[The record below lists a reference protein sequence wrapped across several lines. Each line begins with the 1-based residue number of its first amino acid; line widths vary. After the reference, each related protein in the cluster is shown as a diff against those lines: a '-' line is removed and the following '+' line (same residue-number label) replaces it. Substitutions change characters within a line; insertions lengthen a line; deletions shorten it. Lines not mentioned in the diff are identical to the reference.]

1 MALGDERRASGR
13 AMEQA
18 RRAGGAR
25 MEAERRGEDLAMDL
39 QALAGP
45 QQQRRSLSPIP
56 ARGGTPAARGRGT
69 YVQPAGGGGAA
80 GIASPLT
87 EADAEAREYWP
98 SGLRSSDG
106 LFTLPAIKLLKL
118 TDANGA
124 EVEVQLADPRGAA

>member
-25 MEAERRGEDLAMDL
+25 MEAERRGEDLAIDL
-39 QALAGP
+39 QALSGP
-45 QQQRRSLSPIP
+45 QQPRRSLPPIP

-69 YVQPAGGGGAA
+69 YVPPGASSGSA

-87 EADAEAREYWP
+87 EPDASAREYWP

-106 LFTLPAIKLLKL
+106 LFTLPAIKKMVLA
-118 TDANGA
+118 DANGA
-124 EVEVQLADPRGAA
+124 EVIIQLADPRGSA